1 MKLLYT
7 WKVSLTNE
15 ASTNIINISIY
26 LGLAG
31 KELWEEALH
40 DVVIEAVQACIDAY
54 AVPNIYAWK
63 VFKFIPTPENSEQIL
78 EDAKNKWIKV
88 LNYIESIAEKRGKKY
103 IIGDS
108 VCGIPFHLF

>member
-1 MKLLYT
+1 M
-7 WKVSLTNE
+7 
-15 ASTNIINISIY
+15 
-26 LGLAG
+26 
-31 KELWEEALH
+31 
-40 DVVIEAVQACIDAY
+40 IEAVQACIDAY